1 MKDESKEITEGFN
14 AGYMIEKHRPELAQQ
29 LVKSVEGVELPF
41 IEGFVAGSQEY
52 AKERTRSKIISK
64 LRDAAKIPKLPPL
77 KDRDMKDKDKG
88 FDIDR

>member
-14 AGYMIEKHRPELAQQ
+14 AGYLIEKHRPELAQQ
-29 LVKSVEGVELPF
+29 LTKNLEGVELPF

-64 LRDAAKIPKLPPL
+64 LRDSAGIPKPPPL
-77 KDRDMKDKDKG
+77 KDKDDKDKG
-88 FDIDR
+88 FEIDP